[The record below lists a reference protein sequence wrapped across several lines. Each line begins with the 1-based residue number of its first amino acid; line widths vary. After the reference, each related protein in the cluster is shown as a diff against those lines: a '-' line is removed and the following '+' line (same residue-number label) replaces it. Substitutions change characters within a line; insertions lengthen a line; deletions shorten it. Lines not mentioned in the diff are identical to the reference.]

1 MEVHELD
8 LTGLSHRCAQES
20 GRYFRGERYEPRF
33 CYELFRRAF
42 VEEDQLAWDH
52 LYNVYKPLII
62 GWVTSNPAFPGSGE
76 EIGYFVNR
84 AVEKMW
90 VSISAEKFDRFREL
104 SGLLRYLKMCVG
116 SVIIDHIRTRERY
129 KLELVDENPAN
140 LLVDEG
146 PGIEEQV
153 SNQVDSGVFWNLME
167 GLVKDQRERYLLL
180 GSYVYAL
187 KPREILN
194 QYPGVFGDIKQIYRI
209 KENLIARL
217 RRNPDLIKSLSDY
230 VGETE

>member
-1 MEVHELD
+1 MEVHELH
-8 LTGLSHRCAQES
+8 LTELSHRCAEES
-20 GRYFRGERYEPRF
+20 GRYFRGERHEPRF

-42 VEEDQLAWDH
+42 VEKDQLAWDH
-52 LYNVYKPLII
+52 LYIVYKPLII

-104 SGLLRYLKMCVG
+104 SGLLRYVKMCVG
-116 SVIIDHIRTRERY
+116 SVIIDHIRTRERQR
-129 KLELVDENPAN
+129 LELVDENNAKI
-140 LLVDEG
+140 LKYEG
-146 PGIEEQV
+146 PDVEKQV
-153 SNQVDSGVFWNLME
+153 INQVDSAVLWNMIDD
-167 GLVKDQRERYLLL
+167 LVKDPRERTVLL

-194 QYPGVFGDIKQIYRI
+194 QYTGEFSDIQQIYRT

-217 RRNPDLIKSLSDY
+217 RRNPELIKSLSEH
-230 VGETE
+230 VGETG